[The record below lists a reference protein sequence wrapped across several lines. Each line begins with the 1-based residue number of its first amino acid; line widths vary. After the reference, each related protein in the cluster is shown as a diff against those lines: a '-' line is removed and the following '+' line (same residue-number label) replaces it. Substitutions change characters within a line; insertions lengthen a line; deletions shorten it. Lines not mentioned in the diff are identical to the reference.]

1 MLLFDSYGFTSL
13 KVFIIQGNR
22 KSINKVLHGVEN
34 SANHDLL
41 EISISAY
48 RSLRHAEIL
57 ELSSKVADLF
67 HLISKF
73 AKVNNIKSEFTLYL
87 VDDQL

>member
-13 KVFIIQGNR
+13 KVFIIQGDR
-22 KSINKVLHGVEN
+22 KTINKVLHSVEN
-34 SANHDLL
+34 STNHDLL

-48 RSLRHAEIL
+48 PSLSHAEIL
-57 ELSSKVADLF
+57 ELSSKDTDLF
-67 HLISKF
+67 NLISKF
-73 AKVNNIKSEFTLYL
+73 SKVNNIKSEGTLYL